1 MRFTVVAFAV
11 TCFLALGFVSPAQAD
26 PMFFFQFDNVADLTV
41 SPPLVG
47 TGTFSFDRDP
57 GIGTFPL
64 LSLGAFSMSFSFVN
78 GETFTEANIVTPLDE
93 VLVVLTPAGRG
104 RRLQFSNFFHF
115 GGGELGGSIDLFN
128 FNNFDTLTFEPPGF
142 GAGLNLYVTELYSGD
157 YFATDVAATPEPA
170 SWALLGTGL
179 AGLLAVARRRRK
191 GAVILIRTHQPAS
204 CAACGRRSTARVNSP
219 RAIRV

>member
-1 MRFTVVAFAV
+1 MRCTIVAFAV

-47 TGTFSFDRDP
+47 TGRFTFDRDP

-78 GETFTEANIVTPLDE
+78 GETFTEAGIVTPLDE

-104 RRLQFSNFFHF
+104 
-115 GGGELGGSIDLFN
+115 
-128 FNNFDTLTFEPPGF
+128 
-142 GAGLNLYVTELYSGD
+142 A
-157 YFATDVAATPEPA
+157 AATVQQ
-170 SWALLGTGL
+170 LL
-179 AGLLAVARRRRK
+179 
-191 GAVILIRTHQPAS
+191 
-204 CAACGRRSTARVNSP
+204 
-219 RAIRV
+219 